1 MIEQQNNI
9 LRYNTGINFYMY
21 MNKNPLFQI
30 FNIQNNQ
37 TYLNNFNNEQNKFL
51 NDNSMNGFYNYLN
64 INTKIPNAKE
74 YPYYKINTSKKITL
88 YIPCA
93 KTISLVI

>member
-21 MNKNPLFQI
+21 MNKNPLFQN

-64 INTKIPNAKE
+64 INTKIRSILIIKL
-74 YPYYKINTSKKITL
+74 ILLKKFL
-88 YIPCA
+88 
-93 KTISLVI
+93 